1 MKKLKILFLSIL
13 LPVLTV
19 FISFTGC
26 ENNDVTNSKTLEV
39 KDLTYEGCKEQ
50 KNISD
55 SIEEYIEYYTID
67 SNYLAIK
74 HVNAIFNC
82 CPEEINIKAKIENSK
97 IFYNSF
103 HKVDGCRCYCL
114 YDTYCKIG
122 PLSFSEYTFKVNTYG
137 IDEPIELTLDFS
149 QATQGKYT
157 IERDEY
163 NYPAK

>member
-1 MKKLKILFLSIL
+1 MKTLFKLSLFLIL
-13 LPVLTV
+13 IV
-19 FISFTGC
+19 FIATSC
-26 ENNDVTNSKTLEV
+26 EDKDGANAKILEV

-50 KNISD
+50 KNTSD
-55 SIEEYIEYYTID
+55 SIEEYVEYYTID
-67 SNYLAIK
+67 SNYLAFR

-82 CPEEINIKAKIENSK
+82 CPEEINIEAKIENSK

-103 HKVDGCRCYCL
+103 HMVDGCRCYCL

-122 PLSFSEYTFKVNTYG
+122 PLSFSKYTFKFNTYG
-137 IDEPIELTLDFS
+137 IDEPIEFTLDFS

-157 IERDEY
+157 IEREDY